1 MTCPFSYWGRG
12 KKEGLEKTA
21 SGRPV
26 ISSLD
31 LKGNAPKIIYEAGC
45 GLAVEPGNP
54 QGLAGSVLKV
64 YNNPELCKEMG
75 IKSRKHAEREL
86 AFTVAAERY
95 TRLIELI
102 GVRGKAGKDAP

>member
-1 MTCPFSYWGRG
+1 M
-12 KKEGLEKTA
+12 A
-21 SGRPV
+21 SGWSV
-26 ISSLD
+26 IPSLD
-31 LKGNAPKIIYEAGC
+31 LKGDDPKIIYEAGC

-86 AFTVAAERY
+86 AFTVAGERY
-95 TRLIELI
+95 IRLIDRI
-102 GVRGKAGKDAP
+102 